1 MFELGH
7 NIFTMMN
14 FIKTIGAFSL
24 TFFLS
29 VALIGVPKSISDFLV
44 QDVDNGFKRDAY
56 TQLLFREGVSNKDV
70 VTSSEYKNI
79 ISEYTNRS
87 ENLDDTGL
95 PADFQAAWR
104 DHVAAW
110 RNHANFLNQGKTH
123 CKMRKHVADD
133 EEFSRAFMQQN
144 AEITLTWY
152 KVLSVARQHGVVIPK
167 SYY

>member
-7 NIFTMMN
+7 NIFIMMN

-29 VALIGVPKSISDFLV
+29 VALIGVPKSISDFLIK
-44 QDVDNGFKRDAY
+44 DVDNGFERDAN
-56 TQLLFREGVSNKDV
+56 TQLLFREGVSKQDV
-70 VTSSEYKNI
+70 FTSSEYKYI

-87 ENLDDTGL
+87 QNLDDSEL

-110 RNHANFLNQGKTH
+110 RDHANFLNQGKTH
-123 CKMRKHVADD
+123 CKMRKYAANN
-133 EEFSRAFMQQN
+133 EEFFRTFKQQD
-144 AEITLTWY
+144 AEITRTWY
-152 KVLSVARQHGVVIPK
+152 KVLSAARQHGVVIPK